1 MDHVRSCE
9 RCNIQV
15 TFYEFIQSFGEEILS
30 RKTTV
35 EKLEEIW
42 GDDTITFY
50 CNDCIDYSR
59 LDVDL
64 CMREEPKSLLR
75 DLKKDQVKLS

>member
-1 MDHVRSCE
+1 MRSCE
-9 RCNIQV
+9 RCNVQV
-15 TFYEFIQSFGEEILS
+15 KLSEFIRSFEVEIAS

-35 EKLEEIW
+35 EKLEEVW
-42 GDDTITFY
+42 GDDTIPFY

-64 CMREEPKSLLR
+64 CRDEEPESLLR
-75 DLKKDQVKLS
+75 DLKKDQVKFS